1 MKYPAKNNSTKLM
14 KTVNILSE
22 TLWSIRLP
30 IYDAITLINP
40 IAVEDFVVVQTLP
53 LLIILTLVTFGLI
66 RIPLNRLSG
75 SLLFAFFLF
84 FIYQLTLI

>member
-1 MKYPAKNNSTKLM
+1 MG
-14 KTVNILSE
+14 VLS
-22 TLWSIRLP
+22 I
-30 IYDAITLINP
+30 INP
-40 IAVEDFVVVQTLP
+40 ISIEVFVVEQTLP
-53 LLIILTLVTFGLI
+53 LLILLTVVTFALI